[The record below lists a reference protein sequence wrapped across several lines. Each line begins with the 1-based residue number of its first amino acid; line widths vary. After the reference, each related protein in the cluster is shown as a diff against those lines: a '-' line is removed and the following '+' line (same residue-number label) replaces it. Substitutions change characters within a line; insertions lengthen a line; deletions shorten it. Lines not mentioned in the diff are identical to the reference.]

1 MRFLLSFFIFLLI
14 LPLNKSYAEQGI
26 DISCVNM
33 KYLLDK
39 EYIVHKYK
47 FDITT
52 FQYFDHNQNLF
63 VEVPNEDLI
72 IKKDFFAAR
81 FPEYEL
87 GFQIHEFDGKKNP
100 IMSMSKYD
108 YLNDKFLDHYLC
120 NVKVTKFN

>member
-120 NVKVTKFN
+120 NVKVAKFN